1 MAQKMS
7 FSLDCVY
14 CSSYIKYLLRFE
26 IQFISNSL
34 NQTFFNKYSDILQQ
48 LQICQVGEYPYGKI
62 HNVVGSEIPV
72 KKIKKENSRC
82 CYKTYFPVIV
92 SRNGRQNRCFGCI
105 IFLLCKH
112 KSSHTSWLNWHNS
125 LL

>member
-26 IQFISNSL
+26 MQFILNSL
-34 NQTFFNKYSDILQQ
+34 NQTLFKKYSDILHP
-48 LQICQVGEYPYGKI
+48 LQIGQVGEYPCGKI
-62 HNVVGSEIPV
+62 HNVVGTKIPV
-72 KKIKKENSRC
+72 KEIEKKNSRC

-105 IFLLCKH
+105 IFLQCH
-112 KSSHTSWLNWHNS
+112 QKSSHTSVA
-125 LL
+125 

>member
-26 IQFISNSL
+26 IQFILNSL
-34 NQTFFNKYSDILQQ
+34 NQTLFNKYLDILQRV
-48 LQICQVGEYPYGKI
+48 QICQAGEYPCVKI
-62 HNVVGSEIPV
+62 HNVVGSKIPV
-72 KKIKKENSRC
+72 KQSKKKNSRS

-105 IFLLCKH
+105 IFLQCKQ
-112 KSSHTSWLNWHNS
+112 KSSHTSVA
-125 LL
+125 

>member
-34 NQTFFNKYSDILQQ
+34 NQTLFNKYSDILQR
-48 LQICQVGEYPYGKI
+48 LQICQVGEYPWVKI
-62 HNVVGSEIPV
+62 HNVVGTKIPV
-72 KKIKKENSRC
+72 KKLK
-82 CYKTYFPVIV
+82 
-92 SRNGRQNRCFGCI
+92 RNIQDVATKP
-105 IFLLCKH
+105 IFL
-112 KSSHTSWLNWHNS
+112 
-125 LL
+125 